1 MKRNSCLLSCCVFA
15 THTRDGLGTRYSK
28 YILIASKCCLY
39 RVEKLACQVD
49 AQSPVLSD
57 AEVNMAKELKGLI
70 TRLDHLKQKL
80 GEVR

>member
-1 MKRNSCLLSCCVFA
+1 M
-15 THTRDGLGTRYSK
+15 
-28 YILIASKCCLY
+28 
-39 RVEKLACQVD
+39 EKLACQVD

-57 AEVNMAKELKGLI
+57 AEVNMAEELKGLI